1 MMHNKTL
8 KSAIVGATAMG
19 LLTLSPLSF
28 ANDTSFVKEAAQ
40 GNLMEVQ
47 MGKMGQEKAASQEVK
62 DFGQRMVADH
72 GKANDQLK
80 PIAKKLKVNWPND
93 LNAEGK
99 QMHAE
104 LEKLQGPEFDR
115 KYVDE
120 MVKDHKKDV
129 EKYEKAQVN
138 VKDKDLR
145 EYVNKTLP
153 ILHEHLKMAK
163 GLKANM
169 SGQGTGSG
177 SAASGSAGSGSSVPS
192 SSMGLGTPP
201 ADVATTPEQGAS
213 GSGSAGGM
221 GSGSSDA
228 SGAGSSGLTTPPET
242 GKKAKYD
249 KME

>member
-1 MMHNKTL
+1 MMHDKTL
-8 KSAIVGATAMG
+8 KFALLGATAVG
-19 LLTLSPLSF
+19 LLALAPLSF
-28 ANDTSFVKEAAQ
+28 AKDVEFVKKAAQ

-47 MGKMGQEKAASQEVK
+47 VGGMAQEKAASDEVK
-62 DFGQRMVADH
+62 DFGRRMVADH
-72 GKANDQLK
+72 SKANDQLK
-80 PIAKKLKVNWPND
+80 PIAEKLKVNWPNA

-104 LEKLQGPEFDR
+104 LEKLQGAEFDR

-129 EKYEKAQVN
+129 EKYKKAQVN
-138 VKDKDLR
+138 VKDKNLR

-153 ILHEHLKMAK
+153 ILQEHLMMAK
-163 GLKANM
+163 SLKANM

-177 SAASGSAGSGSSVPS
+177 SAAGSSAGEGASTPP

-201 ADVATTPEQGAS
+201 ADAATTPDQGAS
-213 GSGSAGGM
+213 GSGTAGGM
-221 GSGSSDA
+221 GSGATSGDA
-228 SGAGSSGLTTPPET
+228 SMITPPET
-242 GKKAKYD
+242 EKKKSYD

>member
-8 KSAIVGATAMG
+8 KSAIMGATAIG
-19 LLTLSPLSF
+19 LLALAPASF
-28 ANDTSFVKEAAQ
+28 AKDTSFTKEAAQ

-47 MGKMGQEKAASQEVK
+47 VGKMVEEKAASQEVK
-62 DFGQRMVADH
+62 DFGKRMVADH
-72 GKANDQLK
+72 AKANDQLK
-80 PIAKKLKVNWPND
+80 PIAKKLKLNWPTD

-104 LEKLQGPEFDR
+104 LEKLQGAEFDR

-153 ILHEHLKMAK
+153 ILQDHLKMAK
-163 GLKANM
+163 SLKANM

-177 SAASGSAGSGSSVPS
+177 SAASGSAGEGVNTPP

-201 ADVATTPEQGAS
+201 ADAASTPDQGAS
-213 GSGSAGGM
+213 GSGSAEGM
-221 GSGSSDA
+221 GSGSSATSGDA
-228 SGAGSSGLTTPPET
+228 SMITPPET
-242 GKKAKYD
+242 EKKKSYD